1 MAIRRKDGFKFSDT
15 AIGAYVKEKTKREKN
30 YKLVTTFFA
39 ILFGLPVVYLI
50 GRTIWGL
57 IKLVFSIE

>member
-1 MAIRRKDGFKFSDT
+1 MAIKRKDGFKFSET
-15 AIGAYVKEKTKREKN
+15 GFGAYIKEKTKREKD

-39 ILFGLPVVYLI
+39 VMFGLPVVYLI

-57 IKLVFSIE
+57 IKVVFSIE

>member
-1 MAIRRKDGFKFSDT
+1 MAIKRKDGFKFSET
-15 AIGAYVKEKTKREKN
+15 GFGAYIKEKTTREKN

-39 ILFGLPVVYLI
+39 VMFGLPVVYLI

-57 IKLVFSIE
+57 IKVVFSIE